1 MRREAGLLLHPTSL
15 PGPYGIGDFG
25 PDTTRFLDWARD
37 AGQSLWQVLPLGP
50 IAFANSPYAS
60 VSAYAGSPLFIPPDR
75 LREEGLL
82 PPDAIRDVP
91 SFPAERVAYDRV
103 IPWKDA
109 LLRASWAH
117 VRERGPSWVKSELE
131 RFRSA
136 PEQADWLPD
145 WTLYSAIKGARGGS
159 DWTAW
164 EPPLRRRDPKAL
176 AEAAD
181 SHRDETDY
189 QAYLQCLFFRYWEE
203 ARRVAHARGISLV
216 GDAPIYVT
224 MDSADVWANPELF
237 QLDDALRPI
246 DVAGVPPDYFSE
258 SGQRWGSPLYRWDRM
273 EADGFRWWIRRIRAE
288 LRKCDVLRIDH
299 FRAFEAYW
307 AIPAAEKTAVRG
319 RWEPGPGIR
328 LFRALEAAL
337 GTLPLIAEDLG
348 DIDDGVRTLL
358 AKTGLPGMR
367 VLQFGLDDPTSTH
380 HPSNH
385 VENAVAYTGTH
396 DNDTARGWF
405 AALPGEARAAV
416 LRSLGSDGREIEWD
430 MIRVALDSP
439 AARAIVP
446 VQDVLGLGSAA
457 RMNTPS
463 KTGGNWEFRVAP
475 GALTSERAA
484 RLRALAQ
491 TNGRRA
497 RTA

>member
-1 MRREAGLLLHPTSL
+1 
-15 PGPYGIGDFG
+15 
-25 PDTTRFLDWARD
+25 
-37 AGQSLWQVLPLGP
+37 
-50 IAFANSPYAS
+50 
-60 VSAYAGSPLFIPPDR
+60 
-75 LREEGLL
+75 
-82 PPDAIRDVP
+82 
-91 SFPAERVAYDRV
+91 
-103 IPWKDA
+103 
-109 LLRASWAH
+109 
-117 VRERGPSWVKSELE
+117 
-131 RFRSA
+131 
-136 PEQADWLPD
+136 
-145 WTLYSAIKGARGGS
+145 
-159 DWTAW
+159 
-164 EPPLRRRDPKAL
+164 
-176 AEAAD
+176 
-181 SHRDETDY
+181 
-189 QAYLQCLFFRYWEE
+189 
-203 ARRVAHARGISLV
+203 
-216 GDAPIYVT
+216 

-328 LFRALEAAL
+328 LFRALDAAL

-405 AALPGEARAAV
+405 AALPEEARAAV

-484 RLRALAQ
+484 RLRAL
-491 TNGRRA
+491 TETSGRLEPR
-497 RTA
+497 

>member
-25 PDTTRFLDWARD
+25 PETTRFLDWAQA

-50 IAFANSPYAS
+50 IAFANSPYACI
-60 VSAYAGSPLFIPPDR
+60 SAYAGNPLFIPPDR
-75 LREEGLL
+75 LRDEGLL
-82 PPDAIRDVP
+82 PPGALRDLP
-91 SFPAERVAYDRV
+91 PFPAARVAYDQV
-103 IPWKDA
+103 MPWKDA
-109 LLRASWAH
+109 LHRASWAH
-117 VRERGPSWVKSELE
+117 VRAQGTSWVESELE
-131 RFRSA
+131 RFRLA
-136 PEQADWLPD
+136 PEQSEWLLD
-145 WTLYSAIKGARGGS
+145 WTLYIALKDARGGS

-176 AEAAD
+176 AEAAVA
-181 SHRDETDY
+181 HRDEIEY
-189 QAYLQCLFFRYWEE
+189 QAYLQWLFFRYWEE
-203 ARRVAHARGISLV
+203 ARRAARERGISLI

-246 DVAGVPPDYFSE
+246 DVSGVPPDYFSE

-288 LRKCDVLRIDH
+288 LRTCDVLRIDH

-307 AIPAAEKTAVRG
+307 AIPASEKTAVRG
-319 RWEPGPGIR
+319 RWELGPGIR
-328 LFRALEAAL
+328 LFRALRDAL
-337 GTLPLIAEDLG
+337 GGLPLIAEDLG
-348 DIDDGVRTLL
+348 DIDDGVRALL
-358 AKTGLPGMR
+358 AETGLPGMR
-367 VLQFGLDDPTSTH
+367 VLQFGLADPSSTH

-405 AALPGEARAAV
+405 ASLAESERDAV

-430 MIRVALDSP
+430 MIRAAFGSP
-439 AARAIVP
+439 ATRAIVP
-446 VQDVLGLGSAA
+446 VQDVLELGSEA

-463 KTGGNWEFRVAP
+463 KTDGNWEFRVTS
-475 GALTSERAA
+475 GALMADRAA
-484 RLRALAQ
+484 RLRSLAAAS
-491 TNGRRA
+491 GRCSPA
-497 RTA
+497 

>member
-1 MRREAGLLLHPTSL
+1 MRREAGLLLHPSSL

-25 PDTTRFLDWARD
+25 PEATRFLDWARA

-60 VSAYAGSPLFIPPDR
+60 VSAYAGNPLFIPPDR
-75 LREEGLL
+75 LRDEGLL
-82 PPDAIRDVP
+82 PANALRDPP
-91 SFPAERVAYDRV
+91 SFPSGRVAYDRV
-103 IPWKDA
+103 IPWKDS

-117 VRERGPSWVKSELE
+117 VRAGGPTWVAGELE

-136 PEQADWLPD
+136 PEQSDWLSD
-145 WTLYSAIKGARGGS
+145 WTLYIALKGAHDGA
-159 DWTAW
+159 DWTQW
-164 EPPLRRRDPKAL
+164 EPLLRRRDPAALSKAAVAL
-176 AEAAD
+176 Q
-181 SHRDETDY
+181 DETDY

-203 ARRVAHARGISLV
+203 TRRSARERGISVV
-216 GDAPIYVT
+216 GDTPIYVT
-224 MDSADVWANPELF
+224 MDSADVWANPGLF
-237 QLDDALRPI
+237 QLDDSLRPI

-273 EADGFRWWIRRIRAE
+273 EADGFQWWIRRIRAE

-307 AIPAAEKTAVRG
+307 AIRAAEKTAVRG

-337 GTLPLIAEDLG
+337 GPLPLIAEDLG
-348 DIDDGVRTLL
+348 EIDDGVRALL
-358 AKTGLPGMR
+358 AETGLPGMR
-367 VLQFGLDDPTSTH
+367 VLQFGLADPASSH

-405 AALPGEARAAV
+405 ASLPKADREAV
-416 LRSLGSDGREIEWD
+416 LRSLAGVDGREIEWD
-430 MIRVALDSP
+430 MIRAALRSR

-446 VQDVLGLGSAA
+446 VQDVLGLGTEA

-463 KTGGNWEFRVAP
+463 KTDGNWEFRVAP
-475 GALTSERAA
+475 GALTPELAA
-484 RLRALAQ
+484 RLRATVEAS
-491 TNGRRA
+491 GRSVG
-497 RTA
+497 